1 MKLDVFSLI
10 VLLGALQALF
20 FGIFLFFKK
29 TANTLQ
35 KKALAF
41 FILIFSYNGFE
52 TLGWSSELGHYTAFF
67 NLFPFVCIFG
77 IGPSLYLYVRSF
89 QATPVHKPWRH
100 YRIVLLMFLIR
111 ACTLLFWIT
120 SPGHRDVVIKAD
132 AWYAR
137 IAEPLSVLYFIMYY
151 LFALRAYLQLMPA
164 NAENGAWMP
173 EEAGLI
179 MRWLRTLLILTG
191 IIGLTWFLTISLPY
205 VVDLGGAEPYYVI
218 EIMLVAFIY
227 WIGFAG
233 YQRTKVIYIAQ
244 QQKTKSYVDSLN
256 GEEVSSTLSALAK
269 AMEEDKLYLYP
280 DLNITTLSTR
290 LGIPAKTLSAVLNQ
304 HLNKGF
310 NEYVNTFRVEA
321 VKKMILDPA
330 NNHLT
335 ISGIAYECGF
345 NSQPTFQRAFK
356 TATGMT
362 PKEFQSKQG

>member
-20 FGIFLFFKK
+20 FGIFLFFTKA
-29 TANTLQ
+29 ANTLQ
-35 KKALAF
+35 IRTLAF

-67 NLFPFVCIFG
+67 NFFPFVCIFG
-77 IGPSLYLYVRSF
+77 LGPSLYLYVRSF
-89 QATPVHKPWRH
+89 QSSPVHKPWRH

-111 ACTLLFWIT
+111 ACILLFWFT

-132 AWYAR
+132 SWYGR
-137 IAEPLSVLYFIMYY
+137 IAEPLSVLYFIVYY
-151 LFALRAYLQLMPA
+151 LLALRVYRQLMPA
-164 NAENGAWMP
+164 NVQNGTWVP
-173 EEAGLI
+173 EEATLI
-179 MRWLRTLLILTG
+179 IRWLRTLLMLTG

-205 VVDLGGAEPYYVI
+205 VIDLGGEEPYYVI

-233 YQRTKVIYIAQ
+233 YQRTKVIHIAQ
-244 QQKTKSYVDSLN
+244 QQKTKSYFDSLDTD
-256 GEEVSSTLSALAK
+256 EVSSTLGALEK
-269 AMEEDKLYLYP
+269 AMEQDKLYLYP

-304 HLNKGF
+304 RLNKGF
-310 NEYVNTFRVEA
+310 NEYVNTYRVEA

-330 NNHLT
+330 NDHLT
-335 ISGIAYECGF
+335 ISGVAYECGF

-356 TATGMT
+356 AATGMT